1 MWKMFSFNPEI
12 LFKFKSYVL
21 YRHETGTPFRTL
33 IALWESGLGFPCLYN
48 HIDLSVRKLLLKLV
62 RFIESWATL
71 IFLTRHFCIVTGHFW
86 NLYRL
91 IRRKL
96 RFLYEFSS
104 SENRVCPTHNM
115 IPEMKLQ
122 DTLNT
127 GYVHHFWNF

>member
-12 LFKFKSYVL
+12 LFKFKSYV
-21 YRHETGTPFRTL
+21 YRHKTGTPFRILL